1 MLYLTPSSLTLTM
14 NRVLYTALGSC
25 QPCSQ
30 LKPASFFLQINV
42 SHVKLGYWFL
52 RSKFVFISIKCHL
65 LCSNMS
71 SFDSVILCII
81 YYLSFCVIWNL
92 ISMPS
97 VSSSSCQ
104 KKKNVRMCILVKRII
119 KTPTAVNYSL
129 HAFLLEQRR
138 TVFRKMDFIESYTF
152 INAFSPQIFIETY
165 WGTTPC
171 YVLQS
176 QTRSMKTWSLTLKSS
191 QFHWKNKTS
200 KIGAMI
206 RAHKKRQQNATGSWG
221 K

>member
-1 MLYLTPSSLTLTM
+1 MLYLTLSALTLTM
-14 NRVLYTALGSC
+14 HRVLYTTLGSC

-30 LKPASFFLQINV
+30 LKPESFFLQIDV

-52 RSKFVFISIKCHL
+52 RSKFVFISIKCYL
-65 LCSNMS
+65 LCSNVS
-71 SFDSVILCII
+71 SFDSVISCII

-104 KKKNVRMCILVKRII
+104 KNVRMCILVKRII

-129 HAFLLEQRR
+129 HAFLLEQWR
-138 TVFRKMDFIESYTF
+138 TVFRKMDFIEPNTF
-152 INAFSPQIFIETY
+152 INVFSSQIFIENSQ
-165 WGTTPC
+165 GTTPC

-206 RAHKKRQQNATGSWG
+206 RAYKR
-221 K
+221 